1 LNNKISN
8 GVLEGRSFKI
18 EKTMDIKTLRKIG
31 KRLRKE
37 LLLHLEDLRGAP
49 PLGKGAGGDATYPID
64 KKAEDIV
71 IEEAVK
77 LKMSLTIVSEE
88 CGVRDIRGGGIKLL
102 LDPID
107 GSRNA
112 LSGVP
117 LFSTSIAI
125 VDGNTI
131 GGTVLGYVINL
142 ISGDEFWALKG
153 GGSFLNDMKITTQ
166 KDHTFKVLAYEA
178 QTPKVD
184 IPLIMPLI
192 SMFGRARCF
201 GSTALDLS
209 FLAQGAI
216 SVFVVP
222 SHSRSFDFAAGYL
235 IVKEAGGSITDAAG
249 MKIEDTG
256 ISVKRTTSLLAS
268 GNEDIHKKALEILC
282 RPKRKN

>member
-1 LNNKISN
+1 MNINS
-8 GVLEGRSFKI
+8 
-18 EKTMDIKTLRKIG
+18 LRKIG

-37 LLLHLEDLRGAP
+37 LLLHLEDLRSAA

-131 GGTVLGYVINL
+131 GETALGYVINL
-142 ISGDEFWALKG
+142 ISGDEFWAIKG
-153 GGSFLNDMKITTQ
+153 GGSFLNGMKITAQ
-166 KDHTFKVLAYEA
+166 KDNSLKVLAYEA

-209 FLAQGAI
+209 FLAQGAL

-235 IVKEAGGSITDAAG
+235 MVKEAGGSITDLTG

-282 RPKRKN
+282 RQKRKN

>member
-1 LNNKISN
+1 MNINS
-8 GVLEGRSFKI
+8 
-18 EKTMDIKTLRKIG
+18 LRKIG

-37 LLLHLEDLRGAP
+37 ILLHLEDLRNAA
-49 PLGKGAGGDATYPID
+49 PLGKGASGDTTYPID

-71 IEEAVK
+71 IEEAEK
-77 LKMSLTIVSEE
+77 LKIPLTIVSEE
-88 CGVRDIRGGGIKLL
+88 CGVMDIRGGGIRLL

-125 VDGNTI
+125 VDGDTI
-131 GGTVLGYVINL
+131 GKTLLGYILNL
-142 ISGDEFWALKG
+142 ISGDEFWAIKS
-153 GGSFLNDMKITTQ
+153 GGSFLNGMPVKTQ
-166 KDHTFKVLAYEA
+166 QDNTFKVLAYEA

-184 IPLIMPLI
+184 IPVIMPLI
-192 SMFGRARCF
+192 SRFPRARCF
-201 GSTALDLS
+201 GSTALDLA

-235 IVKEAGGSITDAAG
+235 MVKEAGGFITDLTGRA
-249 MKIEDTG
+249 IEDIG
-256 ISVKRTTSLLAS
+256 ISVKRTTSLLAA
-268 GNEDIHKKALEILC
+268 GNEEMHKKSLDVLC
-282 RPKRKN
+282 HPKRN

>member
-1 LNNKISN
+1 
-8 GVLEGRSFKI
+8 
-18 EKTMDIKTLRKIG
+18 MDIKTLRKIG
-31 KRLRKE
+31 KRLKKE
-37 LLLHLEDLRGAP
+37 LLLHLDDLRSAA
-49 PLGKGAGGDATYPID
+49 PLGKGAGGDTTYPID

-88 CGVRDIRGGGIKLL
+88 CGVRDIRGGGMKLL

-112 LSGVP
+112 LSGIP

-125 VDGNTI
+125 VDGDTI
-131 GGTVLGYVINL
+131 GGTMLGYVINL
-142 ISGDEFWALKG
+142 ISGDEFWAEKR
-153 GGSFLNDMKITTQ
+153 GGSFLNGVKITTQ
-166 KDHTFKVLAYEA
+166 KDHAFKVIAYEA
-178 QTPKVD
+178 RTPKVD

-235 IVKEAGGSITDAAG
+235 MVKEAGGSITDLTG
-249 MKIEDTG
+249 MNIEDTR
-256 ISVKRTTSLLAS
+256 ISVKRTTPLLAS
-268 GNEDIHKKALEILC
+268 ANEEVHKKALGILC
-282 RPKRKN
+282 RQKIKN